1 MFSLNCGE
9 GNCGLYSLG
18 EGEQIIAALAVAA
31 APVETLD
38 FGDLMTPVED
48 ADGAE
53 CCVCKDPD
61 PPCHGYHKCP
71 DCGSPAHSWCLG
83 EGDLVGCGRTPDTE
97 AFDAAGLPD
106 NVDPAPAPAPA
117 PVGAPAPAPAL
128 VRGESPGVTSD
139 ELAPTVDTQDPV
151 TPVPPARAASPFS
164 PRTQQPYIP
173 VSEKDR
179 AAQAA
184 EAESLL
190 DEADSFQ
197 GKGSAHSF
205 AESCFVGGDPG
216 NSHNSVKKISGVLRV
231 GPNIFMPGQV
241 IKAKISRFGDVLFFT
256 VVCFVGGTLLAGK
269 KWHAV
274 VVERGKTALTVVSIS
289 SATPTS
295 LKASPEEMARCL
307 DLVLDQALLE
317 ECLYNRFNARIEH
330 VQRTQRSTAFV
341 YPHSDTGPSGPLR
354 KRVPKQPMQF
364 DPSAPLS
371 QKKKRPQEKK
381 HPQAPPK
388 KNEENNP
395 SKKATSAKKR
405 KTNSK
410 QRRAKKPKPPATA
423 SAVSSDGED
432 TTTTIDCEP
441 PKRGRRKATGS
452 PRSDDLSS
460 LELLRLRHDI
470 STLRDRFDGFKY
482 AAPEIAP
489 ATSRVE
495 QLIALREEVK
505 VLQSMHVLQGGVS
518 AMELLTTT
526 TERAN
531 VDRRQQMEI
540 LKLVLHRVV
549 TDPIGENHVR
559 QRPPPDPTYR

>member
-179 AAQAA
+179 GAGRGVQIVARQSRLLRG
-184 EAESLL
+184 EEILSL
-190 DEADSFQ
+190 
-197 GKGSAHSF
+197 
-205 AESCFVGGDPG
+205 PR
-216 NSHNSVKKISGVLRV
+216 RV
-231 GPNIFMPGQV
+231 GI
-241 IKAKISRFGDVLFFT
+241 R
-256 VVCFVGGTLLAGK
+256 
-269 KWHAV
+269 
-274 VVERGKTALTVVSIS
+274 RG
-289 SATPTS
+289 
-295 LKASPEEMARCL
+295 
-307 DLVLDQALLE
+307 
-317 ECLYNRFNARIEH
+317 
-330 VQRTQRSTAFV
+330 
-341 YPHSDTGPSGPLR
+341 
-354 KRVPKQPMQF
+354 
-364 DPSAPLS
+364 
-371 QKKKRPQEKK
+371 
-381 HPQAPPK
+381 
-388 KNEENNP
+388 
-395 SKKATSAKKR
+395 
-405 KTNSK
+405 
-410 QRRAKKPKPPATA
+410 
-423 SAVSSDGED
+423 
-432 TTTTIDCEP
+432 
-441 PKRGRRKATGS
+441 
-452 PRSDDLSS
+452 
-460 LELLRLRHDI
+460 
-470 STLRDRFDGFKY
+470 
-482 AAPEIAP
+482 
-489 ATSRVE
+489 
-495 QLIALREEVK
+495 
-505 VLQSMHVLQGGVS
+505 
-518 AMELLTTT
+518 
-526 TERAN
+526 
-531 VDRRQQMEI
+531 
-540 LKLVLHRVV
+540 
-549 TDPIGENHVR
+549 
-559 QRPPPDPTYR
+559 